1 MALVGAVLLA
11 IFVVPAPWG
20 IPLVVAG
27 ALVELGESLLVLRW
41 SRRRRA
47 QAGAEAML
55 GAEAEVV
62 DARFVR
68 VAGELWQARG
78 LEGRR
83 PGDLVRVRA
92 IHGLTLEVE

>member
-11 IFVVPAPWG
+11 IFVVPSPWG
-20 IPLVVAG
+20 LPLVAAG
-27 ALVELGESLLVLRW
+27 ALVEVGESVFWLRW
-41 SRRRRA
+41 SRRRRI

-62 DARFVR
+62 DDCFVR

-78 LEGRR
+78 LEERR
-83 PGDLVRVRA
+83 PGDRVRVRA
-92 IHGLTLEVE
+92 IDGLVLEVE

>member
-1 MALVGAVLLA
+1 MAFVVSVLLA
-11 IFVVPAPWG
+11 VFVVPAPWG
-20 IPLVVAG
+20 IPVVVAG
-27 ALVELGESLLVLRW
+27 GLVEVAETWLAIRW

-47 QAGAEAML
+47 RTGVEAL
-55 GAEAEVV
+55 VGAEAEVV

-83 PGDLVRVRA
+83 PGEPVRIRSVDGLV
-92 IHGLTLEVE
+92 LEVE